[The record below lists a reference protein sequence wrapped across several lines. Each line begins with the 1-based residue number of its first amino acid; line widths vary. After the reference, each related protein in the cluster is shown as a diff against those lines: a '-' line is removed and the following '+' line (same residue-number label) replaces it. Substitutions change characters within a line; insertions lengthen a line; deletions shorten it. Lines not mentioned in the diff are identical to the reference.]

1 MFDALSDRL
10 DGIFS
15 KLRSRGRLTE
25 RDVDEIS
32 REIRLA
38 LLEADVNVRVVKSFI
53 GRVKERAVGVEV
65 SKALDPGQ
73 QFIKIVHEELVA
85 TLGGTTGKLTMSPK
99 PPTVLMLAGLQGS
112 GKTTAAAKLARL
124 LKSQGLHPLLV
135 GADLQ
140 RPAAVEQLR
149 VLAGRVDVP
158 FYSEA
163 SDPVSVARGAIAE
176 AQRLGRNFVIV
187 DTAGRL
193 QIDTELMDELRA
205 IDAAIQPQ
213 NTLLVVD
220 AMTGQEAVNVAE
232 AFNDA
237 VGLDGVILTKI
248 DGDARGGAALSV
260 KEVVGKPILFA
271 GTGEKLD
278 EFEPFHPDRMASR
291 ILGMGDVLTLIEKV
305 EATFEEDEKRKAE
318 ELLQSGRLT
327 LEDFLEQMQQI
338 KRMGPLQNV
347 LGMLPGMPKEVRNAE
362 IDDKDLGRIEAI
374 IRSMTPEERRHP
386 ELING
391 SRRMR
396 IAQGSGT
403 STNEINNLLKQF
415 KQVQQMMKGMPG
427 MARKMKGG
435 KKGKGKGK
443 AKGPKMPPGFPGGGR
458 PGALPAGL
466 PRPRIPTAAF
476 RAFRPGDL
484 DSPAVPRRG
493 VSFGSQDPAH
503 ARREEEAADVSRRGR
518 RRPQSP
524 RRPIPRDP
532 RPVRTPPGAVARD
545 DRRRARAAL
554 VERRRAAD
562 RERGQAA
569 ADRRGVGRVQGRE
582 RQGRGVAARR

>member
-1 MFDALSDRL
+1 VFDALSDRL

-53 GRVKERAVGVEV
+53 GRVKERAVGADVAD
-65 SKALDPGQ
+65 ALDPGQ
-73 QFIKIVHEELVA
+73 QFIKIVHEELVN

-112 GKTTAAAKLARL
+112 GKTTAAAKLAKL

-163 SDPVSVARGAIAE
+163 TDPVRVARGAIEE

-205 IDAAIQPQ
+205 ISDAVKPQ
-213 NTLLVVD
+213 NTLLVID

-305 EATFEEDEKRKAE
+305 EATFEAEEKRKAE
-318 ELLQSGRLT
+318 EIFESGTLT

-347 LGMLPGMPKEVRNAE
+347 LGMIPGMSKEIRNAE
-362 IDDKDLGRIEAI
+362 IDDREIARIEAI
-374 IRSMTPEERRHP
+374 IRSMTPEERRRP

-403 STNEINNLLKQF
+403 STSEINNLLKQF
-415 KQVQQMMKGMPG
+415 KQVQTMMKGMG
-427 MARKMKGG
+427 GLARKAKSKGKG
-435 KKGKGKGK
+435 KKGKTKM
-443 AKGPKMPPGFPGGGR
+443 KGPKMPPGFPGAGR
-458 PGALPAGL
+458 PGGLPGGLPAGFPNIDPDGGL
-466 PRPRIPTAAF
+466 PGFPPR
-476 RAFRPGDL
+476 
-484 DSPAVPRRG
+484 
-493 VSFGSQDPAH
+493 
-503 ARREEEAADVSRRGR
+503 
-518 RRPQSP
+518 
-524 RRPIPRDP
+524 
-532 RPVRTPPGAVARD
+532 
-545 DRRRARAAL
+545 
-554 VERRRAAD
+554 
-562 RERGQAA
+562 
-569 ADRRGVGRVQGRE
+569 
-582 RQGRGVAARR
+582 

>member
-1 MFDALSDRL
+1 VFDSLTDRL

-25 RDVDEIS
+25 RDVDEVS

-38 LLEADVNVRVVKSFI
+38 LLEADVNVRVVKAFI
-53 GRVKERAVGVEV
+53 GRVKERAIGTEV
-65 SKALDPGQ
+65 SAALDPGQ
-73 QFIKIVHEELVA
+73 QFIKIVHEELVE

-158 FYSEA
+158 FYSEPT
-163 SDPVSVARGAIAE
+163 DPVSVARGAIAE

-193 QIDTELMDELRA
+193 QIDTDLMDELRA
-205 IDAAIQPQ
+205 IDAAVEPH

-260 KEVVGKPILFA
+260 KEVVGKPIMFA

-278 EFEPFHPDRMASR
+278 EFEAFHPDRMASR

-305 EATFEEDEKRKAE
+305 EATFEDDEKRRAE
-318 ELLQSGRLT
+318 ELLESGRLT

-362 IDDKDLGRIEAI
+362 IDDKDIGRIEAI
-374 IRSMTPEERRHP
+374 IRSMTPEERRKP

-403 STNEINNLLKQF
+403 STNEINSLLKQF
-415 KQVQQMMKGMPG
+415 KQVQTMMKGMPG
-427 MARKMKGG
+427 MTRKMKGKQKGKG
-435 KKGKGKGK
+435 KKGKQ
-443 AKGPKMPPGFPGGGR
+443 KGPKVPGLPGGLQGLQGGGLQGAGRPGGFPGLDADGGLPGFP
-458 PGALPAGL
+458 
-466 PRPRIPTAAF
+466 PR
-476 RAFRPGDL
+476 
-484 DSPAVPRRG
+484 
-493 VSFGSQDPAH
+493 
-503 ARREEEAADVSRRGR
+503 
-518 RRPQSP
+518 
-524 RRPIPRDP
+524 
-532 RPVRTPPGAVARD
+532 
-545 DRRRARAAL
+545 
-554 VERRRAAD
+554 
-562 RERGQAA
+562 
-569 ADRRGVGRVQGRE
+569 
-582 RQGRGVAARR
+582 